1 MHQIRSLG
9 QEVIN
14 PDSEDSESIR
24 YTAWRH
30 ALSIDSKRPWE
41 IEDANANH
49 TVHLVLQAESH
60 TNRSSQAFSGL
71 VSSPD
76 NSLRKKVLS
85 ASDYPVPWSGPYHS
99 SSMSPALSQSPSTLA
114 SIPHC
119 RDGYE
124 VDNLASHN
132 QTPPVGLTQEA
143 PTSSRSRRL
152 CACNIAGSGLRTMQN
167 TLDSF
172 HLRPHTD
179 NVISHAYDPDSSN
192 WYPYTGGMGNTN
204 DIYNQSYLNHN
215 MQEPSRRWPQQNIK
229 LSRILSKDV
238 LCLLVSSRPVV
249 WLLGRRDNPKASSIS
264 GCHLLDYQTTNRLVD
279 WTCFSET
286 QEHPPPCKRPV
297 LVQQKIKQISSTRPG
312 KGPPAPA
319 ESCTQHHLWS
329 STLGWIF
336 ANVVVGHIP

>member
-1 MHQIRSLG
+1 MSGKQLQFWAGRRLTADVQHRKFACDSSEHACQQCRRANTWCTVTDNLSGIPAYRGQHEYLERRVEKQHLEIQKLVHQIRSLG

-215 MQEPSRRWPQQNIK
+215 MQEPSRR
-229 LSRILSKDV
+229 
-238 LCLLVSSRPVV
+238 
-249 WLLGRRDNPKASSIS
+249 
-264 GCHLLDYQTTNRLVD
+264 
-279 WTCFSET
+279 
-286 QEHPPPCKRPV
+286 
-297 LVQQKIKQISSTRPG
+297 
-312 KGPPAPA
+312 
-319 ESCTQHHLWS
+319 
-329 STLGWIF
+329 
-336 ANVVVGHIP
+336 